1 MQRHVLKLGARVQEL
16 TDRMKM
22 VCFRGAC
29 VTSEV
34 SSAYS
39 VPKHISDLEALMKT
53 MTRPQGTAHAEHE
66 LAQLA
71 MRFQDWRHRRTS
83 SSDPIPQPLW
93 EQAVALTTVL
103 AVSRVAQ
110 GIGVSWGTL
119 KKRCP
124 AQPSPPA
131 AAEPFTTLG
140 FVEVATPVA
149 WPVPTPGTE
158 IELQRRDGAR
168 RRIHSSA
175 AHLPLAT
182 LLRTFLE
189 TP

>member
-1 MQRHVLKLGARVQEL
+1 
-16 TDRMKM
+16 
-22 VCFRGAC
+22 
-29 VTSEV
+29 
-34 SSAYS
+34 
-39 VPKHISDLEALMKT
+39 MKT
-53 MTRPQGTAHAEHE
+53 MTRSQGTAHAEHE

-71 MRFQDWRHRRTS
+71 TRFQDWRHRRTTR
-83 SSDPIPQPLW
+83 SDSIPQSLW
-93 EQAVALTTVL
+93 EQAVALTTVFS
-103 AVSRVAQ
+103 VSRVAQ

-119 KKRCP
+119 KKRCTV
-124 AQPSPPA
+124 QPSPPA
-131 AAEPFTTLG
+131 AAEPCTTLG
-140 FVEVATPVA
+140 FVEVATPTA

-168 RRIHSSA
+168 LRIHSSE

>member
-1 MQRHVLKLGARVQEL
+1 
-16 TDRMKM
+16 
-22 VCFRGAC
+22 
-29 VTSEV
+29 
-34 SSAYS
+34 
-39 VPKHISDLEALMKT
+39 MKT
-53 MTRPQGTAHAEHE
+53 MTRPQDTAHAEHE

-71 MRFQDWRHRRTS
+71 MRFQDWRHRRPTP
-83 SSDPIPQPLW
+83 SDPIPQSLW

-103 AVSRVAQ
+103 SVSRVAQ

-119 KKRCP
+119 KKRCTAHP
-124 AQPSPPA
+124 PSPA
-131 AAEPFTTLG
+131 AAEPCTTLG
-140 FVEVATPVA
+140 FVEVATPTA

-168 RRIHSSA
+168 LRIHSSE